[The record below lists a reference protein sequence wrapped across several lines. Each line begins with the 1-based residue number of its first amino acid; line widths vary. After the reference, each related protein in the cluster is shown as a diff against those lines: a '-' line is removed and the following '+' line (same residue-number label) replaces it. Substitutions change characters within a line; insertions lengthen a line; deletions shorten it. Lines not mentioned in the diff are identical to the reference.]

1 MTAISTN
8 KYIYNIL
15 SNDEIIKGYV
25 SNKIY
30 PLVAEESTTFPFI
43 IFRKNNIQTEYTKD
57 GRTFDIVDFS
67 VTVVANDYITTVDVC
82 ERVRELIELY
92 RNDYFKQIH
101 LTNVT
106 EDYIDNAYIQELQF
120 TAKIK

>member
-67 VTVVANDYITTVDVC
+67 VTVVANDYITTVDVS